1 MDISGLSRSAM
12 YATLNKA
19 REEQRGSREHR

>member
-19 REEQRGSREHR
+19 RAEHRASREHR